1 MTRTELPVTAKETSD
16 GFFFFFFLKKKGGGA
31 KKLPVA
37 TIQAF
42 AHNGICS
49 FLLRLNGLTKTTRA
63 L

>member
-1 MTRTELPVTAKETSD
+1 MARTELPITAKETSD
-16 GFFFFFFLKKKGGGA
+16 GFFFFFFFFLKGA

-49 FLLRLNGLTKTTRA
+49 FLPRLNGLTKTTRA